1 MAYATITA
9 TIEDGIGRLVLNQP
23 KKLNPLG
30 TNTLRDIIDATT
42 WFNNETQALLSSL
55 EKSRAFTSGFDLREF
70 RSKEATGRDGA
81 VLGREMADA
90 VDRMK
95 PVTIA
100 SFTDTASEVAL
111 FLQAHAIFE
120 SHQKRQYSPYQK

>member
-42 WFNNETQALLSSL
+42 WFNNENAG
-55 EKSRAFTSGFDLREF
+55 EKYD
-70 RSKEATGRDGA
+70 
-81 VLGREMADA
+81 
-90 VDRMK
+90 
-95 PVTIA
+95 
-100 SFTDTASEVAL
+100 
-111 FLQAHAIFE
+111 
-120 SHQKRQYSPYQK
+120 

>member
-42 WFNNETQALLSSL
+42 WFNNENASVVIISG
-55 EKSRAFTSGFDLREF
+55 KGRAFTSGFDLREF
-70 RSKEATGRDGA
+70 SNKEATGRDGA
-81 VLGREMADA
+81 VLGR
-90 VDRMK
+90 
-95 PVTIA
+95 
-100 SFTDTASEVAL
+100 
-111 FLQAHAIFE
+111 
-120 SHQKRQYSPYQK
+120 

>member
-42 WFNNETQALLSSL
+42 WFNNENASVVIISG
-55 EKSRAFTSGFDLREF
+55 KGRAFTSGFDLREF
-70 RSKEATGRDGA
+70 SNKQQVETVQFLEEKWLTQSTG
-81 VLGREMADA
+81 
-90 VDRMK
+90 
-95 PVTIA
+95 
-100 SFTDTASEVAL
+100 
-111 FLQAHAIFE
+111 
-120 SHQKRQYSPYQK
+120 